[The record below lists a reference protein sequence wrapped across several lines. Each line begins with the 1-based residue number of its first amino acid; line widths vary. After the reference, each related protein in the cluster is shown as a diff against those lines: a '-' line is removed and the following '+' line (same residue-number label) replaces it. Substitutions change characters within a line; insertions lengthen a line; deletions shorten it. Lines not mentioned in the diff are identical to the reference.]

1 MYQNMEKLDYYLEH
15 KQIPNLLFHG
25 PSGSGKKTILQSFLK
40 QLYPDKETLEQQ
52 VMYVN
57 CAYGKGIKFIREEVK
72 FFSKMNT
79 HSLFKSVVL
88 LNAEKLT
95 PDAQFALRRCI
106 EQFSY
111 NTRFFMVTIDKYKLI
126 RPILSRFSEIYIS
139 SPINLHEVGLKAF
152 AFDDYETIQQTSFQE
167 VVSQLTTEN
176 IQEIAHELYEKG
188 HSALDLEKWVNNAPD
203 TIEKYRWILYFHKIR
218 SECRNEE
225 LLLYMMLYFYKYEL
239 TITFFI

>member
-1 MYQNMEKLDYYLEH
+1 MEKLEYYLEH
-15 KQIPNLLFHG
+15 QQIPNLLFHG
-25 PSGSGKKTILQSFLK
+25 SLGSGKKTILRHFLER
-40 QLYPDKETLEQQ
+40 LYPDKETFDQQ

-95 PDAQFALRRCI
+95 SDSQFALRRCI
-106 EQFSY
+106 ELFNY

-139 SPINLHEVGLKAF
+139 NPINLHTLETF
-152 AFDDYETIQQTSFQE
+152 EFSDYDARQHRSFQTIIE
-167 VVSQLTTEN
+167 RANKDN
-176 IQEIAHELYEKG
+176 IKDISNDLYEHG
-188 HSALDLEKWVNNAPD
+188 HSALDIQKWISEKPESLEKYNWLI
-203 TIEKYRWILYFHKIR
+203 TFSKIKGECSHEELLIYLSLSLYFH
-218 SECRNEE
+218 E
-225 LLLYMMLYFYKYEL
+225 M
-239 TITFFI
+239 TISFFI

>member
-1 MYQNMEKLDYYLEH
+1 MEKLEYYLEH

-25 PSGSGKKTILQSFLK
+25 PLGSGKKTILRNFLER
-40 QLYPDKETLEQQ
+40 LYPDKEIFNQQ

-88 LNAEKLT
+88 INAEKLT
-95 PDAQFALRRCI
+95 PDSQFALRRCI
-106 EQFSY
+106 ELFNY

-139 SPINLHEVGLKAF
+139 NPINLHTLKT
-152 AFDDYETIQQTSFQE
+152 FDFKNYETKQFNSFKSIIE
-167 VVSQLTTEN
+167 RINKDN
-176 IQEIAHELYEKG
+176 IKEISHELYEHG
-188 HSALDLEKWVNNAPD
+188 HSALDIQKWVSEKPESLEKYNWL
-203 TIEKYRWILYFHKIR
+203 IIFSKIKG
-218 SECRNEE
+218 ECSHEE
-225 LLLYMMLYFYKYEL
+225 LLIYLSLSLYLYS
-239 TITFFI
+239 ISISFFI

>member
-1 MYQNMEKLDYYLEH
+1 MEKLDYYLQH

-40 QLYPDKETLEQQ
+40 KLYPDKETLEQQ

-57 CAYGKGIKFIREEVK
+57 CAYGKGIKFIRDEVK
-72 FFSKMNT
+72 HFSKMNT

-88 LNAEKLT
+88 WNAEKLT

-106 EQFSY
+106 EQYSY

-139 SPINLHEVGLKAF
+139 SPINLHEIGLKAF
-152 AFDDYETIQQTSFQE
+152 AFDTYEAKQQASFQE
-167 VVSQLTTEN
+167 VMTRLTKEN
-176 IQEIAHELYEKG
+176 IQEISHELYEKG
-188 HSALDLEKWVNNAPD
+188 HSALDVEKWINAQPD
-203 TIEKYRWILYFHKIR
+203 TMEKYKWILYFHKIR

-225 LLLYMMLYFYKYEL
+225 LLLYLMLHFYSYEL
-239 TITFFI
+239 TLSFFM

>member
-1 MYQNMEKLDYYLEH
+1 MEKLDYYLEH

-25 PSGSGKKTILQSFLK
+25 PSGSGKKTILQGFLK
-40 QLYPDKETLEQQ
+40 QLYPDKEIMEQQ

-95 PDAQFALRRCI
+95 PDSQFALRRCI
-106 EQFSY
+106 ELFNY

-139 SPINLHEVGLKAF
+139 NPINLHTLQTFDFQDYDTKQRASFDAIMSKASK
-152 AFDDYETIQQTSFQE
+152 DTIQE
-167 VVSQLTTEN
+167 VS
-176 IQEIAHELYEKG
+176 HELYEHG
-188 HSALDLEKWVNNAPD
+188 HSALDIQQWVSEKPDSLEKYNWLI
-203 TIEKYRWILYFHKIR
+203 TFSKIKGECSHEELLIYLSLSLYFH
-218 SECRNEE
+218 S
-225 LLLYMMLYFYKYEL
+225 M

>member
-1 MYQNMEKLDYYLEH
+1 MEKLEYYLKH
-15 KQIPNLLFHG
+15 QQIPNLLFHG
-25 PSGSGKKTILQSFLK
+25 SLGSGKKTILRHFLER
-40 QLYPDKETLEQQ
+40 LYPDKETFEQQ

-95 PDAQFALRRCI
+95 PDSQFALRRCI
-106 EQFSY
+106 ELFNY

-139 SPINLHEVGLKAF
+139 NPINLHTLQM
-152 AFDDYETIQQTSFQE
+152 FDLQEYESKQLYSFQSIME
-167 VVSQLTTEN
+167 IATKDN
-176 IQEIAHELYEKG
+176 IQEISHKLFENG
-188 HSALDLEKWVNNAPD
+188 HSALDIQKWVLDKPDSLEKYNWLI
-203 TIEKYRWILYFHKIR
+203 TFSKIKG
-218 SECRNEE
+218 ECSHEE
-225 LLLYMMLYFYKYEL
+225 LLIYLSLSLYFYEM

>member
-1 MYQNMEKLDYYLEH
+1 MYKRQS
-15 KQIPNLLFHG
+15 P
-25 PSGSGKKTILQSFLK
+25 GSGKKTILQNFLK
-40 QLYPDKETLEQQ
+40 QLYPDKETFEQQ

-139 SPINLHEVGLKAF
+139 NPMNLHELGLKV
-152 AFDDYETIQQTSFQE
+152 FDFEDYETKQNTSFQKIM
-167 VVSQLTTEN
+167 SHLTKDN

-188 HSALDLEKWVNNAPD
+188 HSSLDIEKWVNAKPD
-203 TIEKYRWILYFHKIR
+203 TIEKYRWLLYFHKIR

-225 LLLYMMLYFYKYEL
+225 LLLYLMLSFYQYHL
-239 TITFFI
+239 TISFFM